1 MLQPATL
8 PSKTDAAARSL
19 RLAVL
24 CPEVPGHM
32 NPFLTLMHELR
43 SRGHRLTFVGK
54 LDAERKVCDAGFEF
68 LPIGESEF
76 PPGSW
81 NRSFQRL
88 GELSGRAALRY
99 TIERYRQTASIVL
112 RDAPPRI
119 AGLQPDG
126 LLVDQTLTPGATVA
140 ELLDCPFVTICAAL
154 PMNESVHRPPVVT
167 GWRYAEGSWAR
178 LRNRMGNLA
187 FQIAGRSIKATINT
201 FRRNRRL
208 KPQSSVRETFSR
220 WAQIA
225 QVPEEFDF
233 PFPDRPACFHYVGA
247 LHSTE
252 SRAAVSFPFER
263 LTGEPLIY
271 ASMGTLQNRLQHVF
285 ATIAEACAD
294 LPAQLVLSHG
304 GGVNSTANCPGNTL
318 VTSFA
323 PQLELLKRAAVTI
336 THAGMNTT
344 AESLTQGVPL
354 VAIPVTNDQP
364 AVAARIA
371 RTGTGIAL
379 PLAKLTTERLRDAV
393 RRVLMDDG
401 FRQRAADMQR
411 AFQNAGGVR
420 RAAEIVEAAI
430 GSREPV
436 PARRVGR
443 AG

>member
-1 MLQPATL
+1 
-8 PSKTDAAARSL
+8 
-19 RLAVL
+19 
-24 CPEVPGHM
+24 
-32 NPFLTLMHELR
+32 
-43 SRGHRLTFVGK
+43 
-54 LDAERKVCDAGFEF
+54 
-68 LPIGESEF
+68 
-76 PPGSW
+76 
-81 NRSFQRL
+81 
-88 GELSGRAALRY
+88 
-99 TIERYRQTASIVL
+99 
-112 RDAPPRI
+112 
-119 AGLQPDG
+119 
-126 LLVDQTLTPGATVA
+126 
-140 ELLDCPFVTICAAL
+140 
-154 PMNESVHRPPVVT
+154 
-167 GWRYAEGSWAR
+167 
-178 LRNRMGNLA
+178 
-187 FQIAGRSIKATINT
+187 
-201 FRRNRRL
+201 
-208 KPQSSVRETFSR
+208 
-220 WAQIA
+220 
-225 QVPEEFDF
+225 
-233 PFPDRPACFHYVGA
+233 
-247 LHSTE
+247 
-252 SRAAVSFPFER
+252 
-263 LTGEPLIY
+263 
-271 ASMGTLQNRLQHVF
+271 MGTLQNRLQHVF